1 MPLFTHYCNFFFKKN
16 QVTMEN
22 NIYYTFCHII
32 FCSAL
37 QKVLLLR
44 LGLFSIVT

>member
-1 MPLFTHYCNFFFKKN
+1 
-16 QVTMEN
+16 MEN
-22 NIYYTFCHII
+22 NPKRSNYYTFWDII